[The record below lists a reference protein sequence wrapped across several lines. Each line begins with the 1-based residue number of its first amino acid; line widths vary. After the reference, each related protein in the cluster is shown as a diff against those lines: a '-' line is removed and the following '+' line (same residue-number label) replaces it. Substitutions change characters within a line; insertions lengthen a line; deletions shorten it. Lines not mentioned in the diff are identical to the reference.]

1 MNAFVILTAALQ
13 TGMNANQFNGY
24 LILAYV
30 VMWLIV
36 TVYIVSLALRQ
47 RNIEQD
53 IELMEKILQED
64 EETAV

>member
-13 TGMNANQFNGY
+13 TGMKANQFNGY